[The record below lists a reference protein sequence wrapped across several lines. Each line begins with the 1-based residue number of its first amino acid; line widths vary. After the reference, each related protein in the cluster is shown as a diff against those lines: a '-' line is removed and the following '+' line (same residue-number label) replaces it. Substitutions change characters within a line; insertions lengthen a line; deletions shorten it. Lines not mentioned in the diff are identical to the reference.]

1 MIKRGWSTILKDES
15 TYKYCYREDQ
25 IESTK
30 GEKPHKINIIIAK
43 KLRPATNRFVALC
56 ACLPLGRKH
65 TSLELQLCEES
76 VRV

>member
-1 MIKRGWSTILKDES
+1 LKDES

-43 KLRPATNRFVALC
+43 KTPASDESLC
-56 ACLPLGRKH
+56 GV
-65 TSLELQLCEES
+65 
-76 VRV
+76 VRVPSLGSQAYESRTPTL

>member
-15 TYKYCYREDQ
+15 TYKYYYREDQ

-43 KLRPATNRFVALC
+43 NSDTSPCNIKLIY
-56 ACLPLGRKH
+56 
-65 TSLELQLCEES
+65 
-76 VRV
+76 